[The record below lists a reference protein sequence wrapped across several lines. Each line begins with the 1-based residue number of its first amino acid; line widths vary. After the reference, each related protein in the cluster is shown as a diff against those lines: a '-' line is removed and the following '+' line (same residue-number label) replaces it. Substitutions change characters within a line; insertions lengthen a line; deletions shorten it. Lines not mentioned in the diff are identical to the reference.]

1 MTSPSFEQIEPP
13 AASLSKLRLPL
24 YHKTAMIAS
33 GQASPRSSDPSGAE
47 AIPRP
52 LAYTARRRRHKAGY
66 RTPPGRAAPET
77 KMALDRPPIIVAL
90 RSDGA
95 PQAPFSWGDRIPQAL
110 ATTTARTRGRTRS
123 GTARHAR
130 RARLVACSPLDQERK
145 AAHGKQMVQVEEPG
159 GMASV
164 PHSSAPVV
172 PRRRG
177 TEESEIG
184 SSSLFRCHLT

>member
-13 AASLSKLRLPL
+13 PAPSLSKLQLPL

-66 RTPPGRAAPET
+66 RTPPGLAAPET

-95 PQAPFSWGDRIPQAL
+95 PQAPFSWGDRIPQAI
-110 ATTTARTRGRTRS
+110 ATTTARTRGRTRCWTS
-123 GTARHAR
+123 RAARSPAHPCPVDQETKMPTANGTAQLR
-130 RARLVACSPLDQERK
+130 RA
-145 AAHGKQMVQVEEPG
+145 G
-159 GMASV
+159 GA
-164 PHSSAPVV
+164 
-172 PRRRG
+172 
-177 TEESEIG
+177 
-184 SSSLFRCHLT
+184 